1 MEESSA
7 DYLYK
12 FSKMNTTLTE
22 FDDKLV
28 EVHRKL
34 D

>member
-1 MEESSA
+1 MEDSSA

-12 FSKMNTTLTE
+12 FSKMNTTLAE
-22 FDDKLV
+22 FDDKLG

-34 D
+34 E